1 MRNLNK
7 YLEDVDAPENEIKA
21 VASTISHEL
30 RTPLNAIIGFSDL
43 IQEVESIK
51 DIRSFAKIIE
61 LNGSMLLKKI
71 TSIIDFS
78 VLDYYSDL
86 CLEEINVNKLVQDVY
101 NNFINEAEYKHS
113 VRVEI
118 KTKDNDDSLIIY
130 SDRTKIEKILTNLL
144 SNSLKFTN
152 EGCIEIG
159 YEVIKSNDSNARL
172 LIYVSDTGIGIPED
186 KQNIIFKPFRQVD
199 ESYCADL
206 EGLGI
211 GLAICDKL
219 SKIINGRLRLESALN
234 KGSLFTLEL
243 PIDNLFAR
251 QNIIRVKNVLIVE
264 ENEVNYFELKD
275 CLNKKSF
282 NVMRTCN
289 VDNLNGLINAIAN
302 LDYVIINSGIEMF
315 ENAFRIRSLHEKY
328 PQITFIVQTLEY
340 DGLIMFES
348 RYDNLHFINT
358 PLNKEEFK
366 ELLNNCLAKKMV
378 LASG

>member
-1 MRNLNK
+1 MIRFNK
-7 YLEDVDAPENEIKA
+7 YLEESDASENEIKA

-43 IQEVESIK
+43 IQEAESLK

-61 LNGSMLLKKI
+61 VNGSMLLKKI
-71 TSIIDFS
+71 HSIIDFS

-86 CLEEINVNKLVQDVY
+86 CLEEINVKKLLHDVY
-101 NNFINEAEYKHS
+101 DDFINEAEYKHS

-118 KTKDNDDSLIIY
+118 NANDNEDSLIIY
-130 SDRTKIEKILTNLL
+130 SDKAKIEKILTNLL
-144 SNSLKFTN
+144 SNALKFTD

-159 YEVIKSNDSNARL
+159 YEVVKTDGSNDRL
-172 LIYVSDTGIGIPED
+172 LIYVSDTGIGIPDD
-186 KQNIIFKPFRQVD
+186 KHNIIFKPFRQVD

-219 SKIINGRLRLESALN
+219 TKIINGRLRLESALY
-234 KGSLFTLEL
+234 KGSVFNLDL
-243 PIDNLFAR
+243 PINDLFAN
-251 QNIIRVKNVLIVE
+251 QNIIRVRNVLIVE
-264 ENEVNYFELKD
+264 ENEANYFELKD

-282 NVMRTCN
+282 NVMRTCTI
-289 VDNLNGLINAIAN
+289 DNLNGLINAIAN

-315 ENAFRIRSLHEKY
+315 ENAFKIRSLHEKY

-348 RYDNLHFINT
+348 RYDNLHFINA
-358 PLNKEEFK
+358 PLNKDEFK
-366 ELLNNCLAKKMV
+366 ELLNNCLSKKMV